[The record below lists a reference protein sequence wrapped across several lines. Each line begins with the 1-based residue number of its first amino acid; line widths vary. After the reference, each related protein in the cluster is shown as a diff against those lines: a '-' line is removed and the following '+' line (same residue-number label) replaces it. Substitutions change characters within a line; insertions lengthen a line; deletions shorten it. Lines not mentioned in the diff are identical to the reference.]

1 MKSPGLGE
9 TSGFR
14 DKYVQLA
21 RNIDLFVG
29 LNPDQLVKIMS
40 IGQTEAATKGTVIFK
55 KGLTSR
61 KMYVILDGQVDIM
74 DGEKRIATLGKGE
87 MFGEM
92 GLLSGQPRNATAVA
106 SESCSFFILTE
117 QSLHRLFTK
126 RVAIVMLLNIVRK
139 LSDRLR
145 EADELIGFKQ

>member
-1 MKSPGLGE
+1 MTSPGLGE

-21 RNIDLFVG
+21 RTIDLFVG
-29 LNPDQLVKIMS
+29 LSPDQLVKIMS
-40 IGQTEAATKGTVIFK
+40 FGVTEAAMKGTVIFK

-61 KMYVILDGQVDIM
+61 KMYVILEGAVDIM
-74 DGEKRIATLGKGE
+74 DGDKLIATLGKGE

-92 GLLSGQPRNATAVA
+92 GLLSGEPRNATAIA
-106 SESCSFFILTE
+106 RESSSFFILTE

-126 RVAIVMLLNIVRK
+126 RVAIVLLMNIIRK

-145 EADELIGFKQ
+145 EADEFVGFKQ